1 MVLLMCF
8 LSGLYPKKAAD
19 FVEAGKKLFF
29 QLDRKKLFVVVS
41 VDHAALLCDGC
52 LGVTHSRQ
60 VF

>member
-29 QLDRKKLFVVVS
+29 QLDCKKLFVVVS
-41 VDHAALLCDGC
+41 VDHTALFGNGC
-52 LGVTHSRQ
+52 LGIAHSG
-60 VF
+60 